1 MNAMKMSA
9 LEGYA
14 NETYLNFSDPTH
26 NNAQQ
31 QALDHVR
38 SEFGKSYKNY
48 IDGRWVEGE
57 NGSYESINPSNISE
71 VIGRFPMASSS
82 QAESALVAA
91 EEAFKTWQYTS
102 AKERANYLF
111 KAVEIIQR
119 RRLEINA
126 WMISE
131 AGKNY
136 LEADADTCE
145 AIDFLNYYARLA
157 LDMGEGMEVID
168 SWGDQNKTVYKPM
181 GVGVSISPWNFP
193 FAIFAGMAA
202 APIVAGN
209 CVVAKPAPDTPK
221 MGQLLTEIFEEVGLP
236 KGVYNYITGDN
247 IEVGEYLARST
258 KTQFINFTGSLKVG
272 LHLTKIAAEVPEG
285 QSHIKRM
292 VCELGGKN
300 AIVIDKDADIE
311 AAATGIVQAAYGFQG
326 QKCSACSRAIVHAD
340 VYDAVLEKVVE
351 KTKALTIGD
360 AKDNCNVT
368 PVVNQAAVDKIMS
381 YIEIGK
387 QEGRL
392 VVGGERAVTDHDG
405 YYIKPTIFAD
415 IDRNARIAQEE
426 IFGPVVAFIK
436 VQSLD
441 EAIEIANDTNYGLT
455 GGFFSNNPE
464 TLAKVAREFNVGNLY
479 LNRKNTGA
487 LVGAQPFGGFKLSGT
502 DGKAGGT
509 DYLKYFT
516 NPKSITLRPLDGVDF
531 DLKKFN
537 FEK

>member
-1 MNAMKMSA
+1 MNTSA
-9 LEGYA
+9 LVGYA
-14 NETYLNFSDPTH
+14 NETYLDFNDPSH
-26 NNAQQ
+26 KSAQE
-31 QALDHVR
+31 QALEQVR

-48 IDGRWVEGE
+48 INGSWVEGE
-57 NGSYESINPSNISE
+57 NGTYESINPSNISE
-71 VIGRFPMASSS
+71 IIGHFPMASSA
-82 QAESALVAA
+82 QAESALAAA
-91 EEAFKTWQYTS
+91 EVAFSTWQYSTPQ
-102 AKERANYLF
+102 ERADFLF
-111 KAVEIIQR
+111 KAAEVVRR

-131 AGKNY
+131 SGKNY

-145 AIDFLNYYARLA
+145 AIDFLDYYARLA

-193 FAIFAGMAA
+193 FAIYAGMAA

-221 MGQLLTEIFEEVGLP
+221 MAQLLSEIFEEVGLP
-236 KGVYNYITGDN
+236 KGVYNFITGDN
-247 IEVGEYLARST
+247 IEVGEYLARSP

-300 AIVIDKDADIE
+300 AVVVDKDADLE

-326 QKCSACSRAIVHAD
+326 QKCSACSRAIIHAD
-340 VYDAVLEKVVE
+340 VYDTVLEKVVE

-360 AKDNCNVT
+360 AKDNFQVT

-387 QEGRL
+387 KEGKL
-392 VVGGERAVTDHDG
+392 MCGGERAKTENEG
-405 YYIKPTIFAD
+405 FYIQPTVFAD
-415 IDRNARIAQEE
+415 VDRNARIAQEE

-436 VQSLD
+436 VNSLD

-455 GGFFSNNPE
+455 GGFFSNNPD
-464 TLAKVAREFNVGNLY
+464 TLARAAREFNVGNLY

-516 NPKSITLRPLDGVDF
+516 NPKSITLRPLNGVNF
-531 DLKKFN
+531 DLSKFK